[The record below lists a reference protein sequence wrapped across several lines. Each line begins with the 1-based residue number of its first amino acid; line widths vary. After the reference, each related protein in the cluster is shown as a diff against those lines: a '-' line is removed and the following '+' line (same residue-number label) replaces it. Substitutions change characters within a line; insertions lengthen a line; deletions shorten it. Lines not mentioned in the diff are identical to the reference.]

1 MCGTEIYCVSKTATA
16 NFYAPLKETFSQV
29 RAAAVSALAKF
40 GASSE
45 DLLPSILVL
54 LQRSMLDEDD
64 EVRDRASFFHG
75 VLGLRD
81 RALASAYI
89 LNTLNIAPVSL
100 ERALQQYGQRVTERP
115 FDIKTVPTIQVA
127 SPESALKSASQ
138 ASGGAKAAKAS
149 EKTQQDVYGEQLA
162 AIPQFANLGPL
173 FKSSAP
179 IELTEADTEYN
190 VKCVK
195 HTFSHYVVLQVGG

>member
-1 MCGTEIYCVSKTATA
+1 MELKFIVCQKATP

-75 VLGLRD
+75 VLSLRD

-89 LNTLNIAPVSL
+89 LNTLHIAAVSL
-100 ERALQQYGQRVTERP
+100 ERALQQYSQRVTERP

-127 SPESALKSASQ
+127 SPEALKSASQ

-149 EKTQQDVYGEQLA
+149 EKTQQDVYAEQLA

-195 HTFSHYVVLQVGG
+195 HTFSHYVVLQVGC